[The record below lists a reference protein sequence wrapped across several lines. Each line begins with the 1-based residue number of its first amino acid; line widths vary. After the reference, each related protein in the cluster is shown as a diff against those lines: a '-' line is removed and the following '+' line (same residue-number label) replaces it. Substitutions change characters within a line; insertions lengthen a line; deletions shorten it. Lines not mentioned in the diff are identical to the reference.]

1 MNLRLAGLQLASIG
15 APPRQRPVYRP
26 RQRLQVQSFSEA
38 AQAVKIR
45 HARQNVGTVI
55 GETTEILPTQTRPV

>member
-1 MNLRLAGLQLASIG
+1 MNLRLAGLQMTNIG
-15 APPRQRPVYRP
+15 VSPRPRTVYRP

-45 HARQNVGTVI
+45 HARQNVGTVVSK
-55 GETTEILPTQTRPV
+55 TAEILPTQTRPA

>member
-1 MNLRLAGLQLASIG
+1 MNLRLAGLQITDIG
-15 APPRQRPVYRP
+15 VPPRPRPVYRP

-55 GETTEILPTQTRPV
+55 GETSETLPAQTRPV